1 MSISTHFVL
10 LNRNLAEKEL
20 FRKYE
25 TYFVFSYHILSI
37 TKVRNDVQKMLS
49 NSQKGNVRDSILC
62 EFTGKFTKKFTKN
75 IEKYLQKIVQSGFRR
90 IFLVIHVSSNHDSS
104 WQRFIGSF
112 TSNLFLET

>member
-20 FRKYE
+20 FSKYE

-49 NSQKGNVRDSILC
+49 NSQKGILIFKELFFFQIQFCNVFSEL
-62 EFTGKFTKKFTKN
+62 
-75 IEKYLQKIVQSGFRR
+75 
-90 IFLVIHVSSNHDSS
+90 
-104 WQRFIGSF
+104 
-112 TSNLFLET
+112 